1 MKRIKRTLPFT
12 TKYSWAW
19 PDEDEKLV
27 QVFEHVTD
35 IDYIM
40 QFVPKRAFCLQ
51 AGGACGVWPFRFAHY
66 FDQVYTFEPM
76 IENYQCLVENIE
88 GIENIKPFNYALSY
102 TEQFGSMVWDRS
114 EHNNY
119 GACYFE
125 FGKGHTQAIRID
137 DLQLNDCDLIQL
149 DIEGHEL
156 QALKGAKATI
166 ERFEPV
172 IVLEEKPLKQLKW
185 DHDEP
190 RKYLANNFGYM
201 EVGRIHKDVIFK
213 C

>member
-1 MKRIKRTLPFT
+1 MKHIKRKLPFT
-12 TKYSWAW
+12 NKNMWAW

-27 QVFEHVTD
+27 QVFEHVSD
-35 IDYIM
+35 IDYM
-40 QFVPKRAFCLQ
+40 MEFVAGRNLCVQ
-51 AGGACGVWPFRFAHY
+51 AGGACGVWPYRFSQY
-66 FDQVYTFEPM
+66 FEKVFTCEPM
-76 IENYQCLVENIE
+76 LENYQCLIENIE
-88 GIENIKPFNYALSY
+88 GLTNITPFNYALSY
-102 TEQFGSMVWDRS
+102 TEQFGNMVWDRS

-119 GACYFE
+119 GAVYFE
-125 FGKGHTQAIRID
+125 QGAGYTQAIKID
-137 DLQLNDCDLIQL
+137 DLQLEACDLIQL

-156 QALKGAKATI
+156 QALKGAQETI

-185 DHDEP
+185 DYDEP
-190 RKYLANNFGYM
+190 RKYLHNYGYM